1 MYFNDDL
8 LYLLTQ
14 SHKSTK
20 MKKNLLG
27 AIVIFLVTVAFL
39 LMIDDISKSKNSQH
53 VQNIDMYN
61 VDQQPDL
68 ATTDTEE

>member
-20 MKKNLLG
+20 MKKNLLS
-27 AIVIFLVTVAFL
+27 AIVIFFVTVAFL